1 MSYPH
6 LSSRVASALF
16 AVCSLGGALALL
28 VACGG
33 GSGGGSASAGTGSV
47 AVLVTDGPVDPDEF
61 SHIFVTLTGITLIGP
76 GGHVPIFE
84 GTDTIDLRAVEDTS
98 TLVTLGRDVPA
109 QRYEKIRLDVSEI
122 ELVPADG
129 GASIFPKLPPKID
142 LNPRGSFRVHP
153 DELLVIQID
162 LDAEKSIHIVEAG
175 KSGKYNFRPVVFV
188 DILNVPLPGK
198 LVLLTGE
205 VEDVGADQFLLC
217 DTHPVSHS
225 SGDARVTELAT
236 SDFDDGPGDDGPG
249 DDGDDREDFCID
261 VHVDGDTSF
270 FDEDGDPGVF
280 ADLMLG
286 DPAWVLGRFLQDGDE
301 HLDFLAEVVQQG
313 DDVVTVDG
321 SALSAV
327 GVDDRFEL
335 ELDPG
340 QDIEGDGGLL
350 QVQLQDGTK
359 LFLRNGDEIQPG
371 DILVGDPASAVG
383 VLSSME
389 DDLLKAAWV
398 VIGPA
403 GTDRTSGDITAVA
416 GGGAQLDLDTAE
428 GPVCVDV
435 PGDARVFEVTLGDET
450 ASAEDIDRSAL
461 QVGDSVSVFGMAGGP
476 CFVAET
482 VVVFEES

>member
-1 MSYPH
+1 MAYPH
-6 LSSRVASALF
+6 SSHRVASALF
-16 AVCSLGGALALL
+16 AVCLGGALALL
-28 VACGG
+28 AACGG
-33 GSGGGSASAGTGSV
+33 GSGGGSVSAGTGSV
-47 AVLVTDGPVDPDEF
+47 AVLFTDGPVDPDEF
-61 SHIFVTLTGITLIGP
+61 SHIYVTLTGITLIGP
-76 GGHVPIFE
+76 DGHVSIFE
-84 GTDTIDLRAVEDTS
+84 GSDTIDLRAVEDTS

-109 QRYEKIRLDVSEI
+109 QSYEKIRLDVSEI

-162 LDAEKSIHIVEAG
+162 MDAEKSIHIVEAG
-175 KSGKYNFRPVVFV
+175 NSEKFNFRPVVFV

-198 LVLLTGE
+198 LVLLTGM
-205 VEDVGADQFLLC
+205 VEEVGADQFLLC

-225 SGDARVTELAT
+225 SSEGRVMELAT
-236 SDFDDGPGDDGPG
+236 SDFDDGPGDDAE
-249 DDGDDREDFCID
+249 DDREDFCVD
-261 VHVDGDTSF
+261 VQVDGDTSF

-280 ADLMLG
+280 AGLLVG
-286 DPAWVLGRFLQDGDE
+286 DRAWVLGRFLHDGDE
-301 HLDFLAEVVQQG
+301 HLDFLAEVVQEG
-313 DDVVTVDG
+313 DDVVAVDG
-321 SALSAV
+321 TALSVV
-327 GVDDRFEL
+327 GMDDRFEL
-335 ELDPG
+335 EPDPG
-340 QDIEGDGGLL
+340 QDVDDVLEI
-350 QVQLQDGTK
+350 QLQDGTK
-359 LFLRNGDEIQPG
+359 LFRRNGDEIQSG

-383 VLSSME
+383 VLSSIE

-403 GTDRTSGDITAVA
+403 GTDRTSGEITAVA

-461 QVGDSVSVFGMAGGP
+461 QVGDSVSVFGVAGGP